1 VNRFLKLNL
10 PIKIGVLLLVI
21 GTSPLLIVILTDTL
35 GIIDAPNPVGFG
47 IIFFITF
54 WPAIILIIIGI
65 IKKVLK
71 K

>member
-1 VNRFLKLNL
+1 LNL
-10 PIKIGVLLLVI
+10 PLKIGVLLLVI
-21 GTSPLLIVILTDTL
+21 GTSPLLIVILLNTL
-35 GIIDAPNPVGFG
+35 GIINAPNPVGFG

-54 WPAIILIIIGI
+54 WPAIILVIIGI

>member
-1 VNRFLKLNL
+1 MNRFLKLNL

-35 GIIDAPNPVGFG
+35 GIIDDPNPVGFG
-47 IIFFITF
+47 IMFFITF

>member
-1 VNRFLKLNL
+1 MNL
-10 PIKIGVLLLVI
+10 PLKIGVLLLVI
-21 GTSPLLIVILTDTL
+21 GTSPLLIVILLNTL
-35 GIIDAPNPVGFG
+35 GIINAPNPVGFG

-54 WPAIILIIIGI
+54 WPAIILVIIGI